1 MDGSNLH
8 VLVEAKK
15 ELLNQLTTTIL
26 PLGLDTMENLYA
38 ESVIESGGKMVL
50 KNFQERIAGI
60 PKWNNYQI
68 DAEVGKAVDRC
79 GGCLDEMIAAVFV
92 ATVKI
97 ISSVRLSRDS
107 RKVSLKIPTNDV
119 FLLGVY
125 TNIAKR
131 IYENPYVFE
140 KSSRHERRKDLVELV
155 DGVVEETV
163 KEMLPINQI
172 LKTYL
177 HKNPMDIMKQES
189 EDIHTAEINNVSDD
203 ENIFPGVGEGLGG
216 EEPTQ
221 EDDENEGPIE
231 PEEPMGM
238 DMGSEEMAPELGER
252 MEEDESTKKINFR
265 DTIGRRDP
273 PPIPSS
279 TSAPLNLPPSDE
291 DDFIN
296 PGARR

>member
-15 ELLNQLTTTIL
+15 ELLNQLTTTII

-38 ESVIESGGKMVL
+38 ESVSETGGNMVL

-68 DAEVGKAVDRC
+68 EAEVGKAVDRC

-97 ISSVRLSRDS
+97 ISSVRLSKDS

-140 KSSRHERRKDLVELV
+140 KSSRHERRKDLLKLV

-177 HKNPMDIMKQES
+177 HKNPMEVMKQES
-189 EDIHTAEINNVSDD
+189 EEIHTAEINDD
-203 ENIFPGVGEGLGG
+203 EDEDDSIFPGVGETGG
-216 EEPTQ
+216 IENEEANEGSLQDEASDEEEVQNTEDEPEPT
-221 EDDENEGPIE
+221 
-231 PEEPMGM
+231 
-238 DMGSEEMAPELGER
+238 
-252 MEEDESTKKINFR
+252 TKNINFSDR
-265 DTIGRRDP
+265 IAPPHP
-273 PPIPSS
+273 PPAPPSS
-279 TSAPLNLPPSDE
+279 PEGLPPSNGNED

-296 PGARR
+296 PSARR